1 MNKFYDRPT
10 TPIATVGA
18 IVGDM
23 RVVSFTSDKTLP
35 SEGKEMSQGTL
46 LRLLSPRPGSF
57 IQPNFE
63 QVQVQP
69 Q

>member
-10 TPIATVGA
+10 SPVTAVGTS
-18 IVGDM
+18 VGDM

-35 SEGKEMSQGTL
+35 SKGKEISQGTL
-46 LRLLSPRPGSF
+46 LHLLSPRPGSF
-57 IQPNFE
+57 IQSNFE
-63 QVQVQP
+63 QVQLQP

>member
-10 TPIATVGA
+10 TPITSVGA
-18 IVGDM
+18 SVGDM

-35 SEGKEMSQGTL
+35 SEGKEMNQGTF

-57 IQPNFE
+57 IQPNFDQT
-63 QVQVQP
+63 QVQHQ
-69 Q
+69 